1 MTIVRA
7 EREKGWG
14 TGTSI
19 ACAAPK
25 VLALALLWQLD
36 ASELNPP
43 SQPGK

>member
-1 MTIVRA
+1 MAIVRA
-7 EREKGWG
+7 ERETGWG